1 MSRQNFSVA
10 RVETRTREFIGKYE
24 RHNERKKEHYG
35 NMNVHLVPHTDECA
49 FKSCGDMVYSE
60 PLDRLAADGKVSL
73 RGLKKDAKSLT
84 R

>member
-35 NMNVHLVPHTDECA
+35 NMNVHLSRTPMNVLSNPAAIWSTA
-49 FKSCGDMVYSE
+49 NPLIGWPQTGRYPSE
-60 PLDRLAADGKVSL
+60 V
-73 RGLKKDAKSLT
+73 
-84 R
+84 